1 MSRNALSE
9 ITSLNSNNSSY
20 PETKNPSLHNIYTI
34 ERKKS
39 EDTVLKNTSSVGSK
53 SKSKSKQK
61 INSLEKVKRKFQG
74 KENTQH
80 FKKNVNTLTAKNEKL
95 TQK

>member
-1 MSRNALSE
+1 MKGQANEFNDSSWLANLVNGIEENEKMSRNALSE

-53 SKSKSKQK
+53 SKSKSKEK
-61 INSLEKVKRKFQG
+61 INSL
-74 KENTQH
+74 
-80 FKKNVNTLTAKNEKL
+80 
-95 TQK
+95 